1 MFTTLEYFITQNL
14 LSVIYVC
21 INNVWDAYP
30 NLSHLSVI
38 DLLNSIWQDSH
49 LTTFFFF
56 GCLTLIIVQK
66 LKENLIRHISY
77 FISVYKE
84 EANVAH

>member
-1 MFTTLEYFITQNL
+1 MFITLEYFITQNL

-49 LTTFFFF
+49 LTTFFS
-56 GCLTLIIVQK
+56 LDASA
-66 LKENLIRHISY
+66 ISY
-77 FISVYKE
+77 PHHRTKVKRES
-84 EANVAH
+84 H